1 MRLLVIGAGGGL
13 GRDVVAEALAGGH
26 ETAALVRERGRVVF
40 PEAVAVV
47 RGDVLDPASLVPAVA
62 GRDAVICALGT
73 PSPRRPSTLLEQG
86 TRNLIAAMS
95 REGVRRL
102 ACVTL
107 LGAGS
112 SRANASFFYR
122 EAILRVLSPMLPDK
136 EAQEEAVRGSD
147 LEWVLVR
154 PPRFVAG
161 RSRGDLR
168 VIREGQRGRVGRVVR
183 ADLARFLV
191 ECATT
196 NTYVREA
203 VAVGS

>member
-13 GRDVVAEALAGGH
+13 GRDVVAEVLAGGH
-26 ETAALVRERGRVVF
+26 EAAALVREPGRVAF
-40 PEAVAVV
+40 PDAVEVV
-47 RGDVLDPASLVPAVA
+47 RGDVLDPPSLAPAVA

-86 TRNLIAAMS
+86 TTNLIAAMS
-95 REGVRRL
+95 DEGVRRL

-112 SRANASFFYR
+112 SRASAAFFYR
-122 EAILRVLSPMLPDK
+122 NVILRVLAPMLPDK
-136 EAQEEAVRGSD
+136 QAQEQAVRSSD

-154 PPRFVAG
+154 PPRFVKG
-161 RSRGDLR
+161 KPGGGVQ
-168 VIREGQRGRVGRVVR
+168 VIRENERGRLGRVVR
-183 ADLARFLV
+183 VDLARFLV
-191 ECATT
+191 KCATT
-196 NTYVREA
+196 ERWIGEA